1 MTGDEWLPVDGLV
14 QIVFARFPTSV
25 GDAESI
31 VQAALASGK
40 VRKQPRLAAADG
52 WPYANLLQG
61 GVVPLFVRYPG
72 HYSVADFQDWL
83 DRNPPEGKPV
93 TSQTKPVAKSKK
105 QAAKSRKL
113 PAQDPIKEAL
123 KALYPPSGKPNEKLS
138 TKILMQRI
146 EDKLAEQGRQDVRVT
161 RDSLSRVLGRRK

>member
-31 VQAALASGK
+31 VQ
-40 VRKQPRLAAADG
+40 AAADG